1 MLLRFATEGCTR
13 APREIQVSQPT
24 MPPEPTRTS
33 GALTVT
39 VGIALSRLFGFLR
52 QAVVAHVLGVGP
64 VADAVVAA
72 FRIGNVA
79 QNLVGEGTISA
90 ALVPDYVKTR
100 SEHGDASATEL
111 ARGALGA
118 LILATTALS
127 ALGML
132 LAAPLT
138 TVFAAG
144 ISGDA
149 RALAVRLT
157 VLAFPMTA
165 LLVLSAWALAILS
178 ANKRFLVA
186 YTAPIVWSLAQIVA
200 IGLAAWVFSGSGDAL
215 AEWLMLGATVGAALQ
230 LLILMAPARR
240 LIGRVSPLFSFSS
253 PRLRETLRK
262 VPSTLLGR
270 GVMQLSGLIDTS
282 LVTLVGAGALSSFQY
297 AQTAYL
303 LPMALLGTGEAA
315 VLLPALSGQLSGERR
330 PLRET
335 MGPALL
341 RVVALGSATAMVFI
355 VFAPEVIAVL
365 FQRGAFGEGTKLAV
379 APVLAMYGVGLLSNA
394 VGRMM
399 STACYSAGDNT
410 TVGRYAIVRVV
421 VSTAGSLAL
430 MKVLG
435 VPGVVLGAVLGG
447 TVEAGL
453 LLRRTHAHY
462 GETGLGAVPWMKIA
476 LACGLA
482 ALVGVGARML
492 LGRVAPGLGA
502 TLPLLHGLVILA
514 AAGVAVLGMFQ
525 VLGVLRVS
533 RLLRRR

>member
-1 MLLRFATEGCTR
+1 MSWKVMKL
-13 APREIQVSQPT
+13 APRAEGDSSPPVL
-24 MPPEPTRTS
+24 MPEPKRTS
-33 GALTVT
+33 GALAVT
-39 VGIALSRLFGFLR
+39 IGIALSRVFGFLR
-52 QAVVAHVLGVGP
+52 QAVIAHVLGVGP

-90 ALVPDYVKTR
+90 SLVPDYVKTR
-100 SEHGDASATEL
+100 AEHGEPTATEL
-111 ARGALGA
+111 ARGAFGA
-118 LILATTALS
+118 LILATAAVS
-127 ALGML
+127 GLGML
-132 LAAPLT
+132 LAGPLT

-144 ISGDA
+144 ITGDA
-149 RALAVRLT
+149 RTLAVRLT

-186 YTAPIVWSLAQIVA
+186 YTAPIVWSLAQILA
-200 IGLAAWVFSGSGDAL
+200 IGLAAWGFGGTGDVL
-215 AEWLMLGATVGAALQ
+215 AEWLVIGATIGAALQ

-253 PRLRETLRK
+253 PRLQETLRK

-282 LVTLVGAGALSSFQY
+282 LVTLIGAGALSSFQY

-315 VLLPALSGQLSGERR
+315 VLLPSLSGEKK

-341 RVVALGSATAMVFI
+341 RVVALGSATATVFI

-365 FQRGAFGEGTKLAV
+365 FQRGAFGEDTKLTV
-379 APVLAMYGVGLLSNA
+379 APILAMYGVGLLSNA
-394 VGRMM
+394 IGRMM
-399 STACYSAGDNT
+399 STACYAAGDNT
-410 TVGRYAIVRVV
+410 AVGRFAIVRVV

-430 MKVLG
+430 MRWLG
-435 VPGVVLGAVLGG
+435 VPGVVLGAVIGG
-447 TVEAGL
+447 TVEVVL
-453 LLRRTHAHY
+453 LARATRTHY
-462 GETGLGAVPWMKIA
+462 GETGLAALPWTKMA

-482 ALVGVGARML
+482 AVGGIGARLL
-492 LGRVAPGLGA
+492 LGLTAPVLSA
-502 TLPLLHGLVILA
+502 TLPLVHGLSVLAIA
-514 AAGVAVLGMFQ
+514 AAVVLAMFQ
-525 VLGVLRVS
+525 VLGVLRIS
-533 RLLRRR
+533 RLVQRR

>member
-1 MLLRFATEGCTR
+1 
-13 APREIQVSQPT
+13 
-24 MPPEPTRTS
+24 MPAEPKRSS
-33 GALTVT
+33 GALAVT
-39 VGIALSRLFGFLR
+39 IGIALSRLFGFLR
-52 QAVVAHVLGVGP
+52 QAVIAHVLGVGP
-64 VADAVVAA
+64 IADAVVAA

-100 SEHGDASATEL
+100 SERGEASATEL
-111 ARGALGA
+111 ARGAFGA
-118 LILATTALS
+118 LILATIGLS

-138 TVFAAG
+138 TAFAAG
-144 ISGDA
+144 ISGEA
-149 RALAVRLT
+149 RDLAVRLT

-200 IGLAAWVFSGSGDAL
+200 LGLAAWVFGGSGKGL
-215 AEWLMLGATVGAALQ
+215 AEWLMVGATVGAALQ
-230 LLILMAPARR
+230 LAILMAPARR
-240 LIGRVSPLFSFSS
+240 IIGKVSPLFSFSS
-253 PRLRETLRK
+253 PALRHTLAK

-282 LVTLVGAGALSSFQY
+282 LVTLLGAGALSSFQY

-315 VLLPALSGQLSGERR
+315 VLLPSLSGERK

-355 VFAPEVIAVL
+355 VFAREVIAVL
-365 FQRGAFGEGTKLAV
+365 FQRGAFGEETKLAV
-379 APVLAMYGVGLLSNA
+379 APVLAVYGIGLLSNA

-399 STACYSAGDNT
+399 STACYSAGDNRA
-410 TVGRYAIVRVV
+410 VGRFALVRVV

-430 MKVLG
+430 MQWLG

-447 TVEAGL
+447 TVEVGL
-453 LLRRTHAHY
+453 LMWRTRSHY
-462 GETGLGAVPWMKIA
+462 GETGLAVVPWVKVAI
-476 LACGLA
+476 ACGVA
-482 ALVGVGARML
+482 AFAGVGVRELLARV
-492 LGRVAPGLGA
+492 RPDLGA
-502 TLPLLHGLVILA
+502 SMPLVHGVAVLA
-514 AAGVAVLGMFQ
+514 AAGGVVLVMFQ
-525 VLGVLRVS
+525 VLGVLRIS